1 MKKIKMFLF
10 IILLTISMSFT
21 SFAHSGRTDSN
32 GGHHDYKNK
41 SGLGSYHYHHG
52 YPAHLHPGGVCPYS
66 GASSNSS
73 NSNNS
78 SSIIPETP
86 SIKVNNAPNTL
97 GIGEKLTLDY
107 SWNNTLKDTR
117 EIISSDESVIKVID
131 EDTLQAISEGEA
143 TITVKTDNAE
153 TSFTVKVKPI
163 MATSVEISNIT
174 NKLQLDTDFQFEYNV
189 KPDNTTDKTVT
200 WESSNPDIAV
210 VDAESGKVEAKKVG
224 DVIITC
230 TTSNGIKKDIPIK
243 VYEIFPQSIETN
255 LDKFNIETL
264 EVECTKSYRLNVS
277 ILPDNANNKTYRLS
291 VENSNIAQA
300 TDTNSITGLNDGDT
314 NIIIQTHNGI
324 TKKIPLHIYHI
335 PTTNIELDQSSI
347 KCIVSTNKL
356 KIIDTDQILDFD
368 YDIAPKDATYQDITW
383 KSSNEEIIEPDNNK
397 LNVIGTGSVLLTAYT
412 YDGQADK
419 IELYVIDF
427 SSIIAL
433 GIICIG
439 SCVCYVIIYYKYK
452 HNN

>member
-1 MKKIKMFLF
+1 
-10 IILLTISMSFT
+10 MSFT

-86 SIKVNNAPNTL
+86 SIKVNNAPDTL
-97 GIGEKLTLDY
+97 GIGESITLDY
-107 SWNNTLKDTR
+107 SWNNTLKNTR
-117 EIISSDESVIKVID
+117 EIISSNEQVVKVVD
-131 EDTLQAISEGEA
+131 RDTLEAISEGEA

-324 TKKIPLHIYHI
+324 TKKYHCIY
-335 PTTNIELDQSSI
+335 
-347 KCIVSTNKL
+347 
-356 KIIDTDQILDFD
+356 IIFRPRI
-368 YDIAPKDATYQDITW
+368 
-383 KSSNEEIIEPDNNK
+383 SN
-397 LNVIGTGSVLLTAYT
+397 
-412 YDGQADK
+412 
-419 IELYVIDF
+419 
-427 SSIIAL
+427 
-433 GIICIG
+433 
-439 SCVCYVIIYYKYK
+439 
-452 HNN
+452 